1 MSCAKVVEPAA
12 APRLATVVPFRRRCR
27 PSPLP
32 ADAGPA
38 ILRAPFEEQRIA
50 MGRQWLHSKK
60 EVTANR
66 RAQITSKL
74 VREIM
79 VAAKMGVPDPAMNP
93 RLSLAVEAA
102 RKQSVSND
110 VINRAIKKGSG
121 QGADAI
127 QYELV
132 TYEGMGPC
140 NVPVIVE
147 CLTENRNRTAPD
159 IRSLFKDAQ
168 FGSKVMFLFDHVGI
182 VEATHPVAGQDLE
195 SAAIEAGAQDVEKLE
210 SVKEE
215 ETGGRFFTERTDMFP
230 VADAL
235 KKAGWHVATA
245 ELGYRAKDAVVLGD
259 EDRTKVATFLER
271 LDENDDVHRV
281 YAGMK

>member
-1 MSCAKVVEPAA
+1 
-12 APRLATVVPFRRRCR
+12 
-27 PSPLP
+27 
-32 ADAGPA
+32 
-38 ILRAPFEEQRIA
+38 

-93 RLSLAVEAA
+93 RLQLAVDAA

-121 QGADAI
+121 QGEDAVN
-127 QYELV
+127 YELV
-132 TYEGMGPC
+132 TYEGMGPS
-140 NVPVIVE
+140 NVPVIIE

-159 IRSLFKDAQ
+159 IRTLFKDAQ

-195 SAAIEAGAQDVEKLE
+195 TAAIEAGAQDVEKLE
-210 SVKEE
+210 NVKEE
-215 ETGGRFFTERTDMFP
+215 ESGGRFFTEKTDMFP
-230 VADAL
+230 VAEAL
-235 KKAGWHVATA
+235 KKMGWHVATA

-259 EDRTKVATFLER
+259 EERAKVAAFLER

-281 YAGMK
+281 YAGLK

>member
-1 MSCAKVVEPAA
+1 
-12 APRLATVVPFRRRCR
+12 
-27 PSPLP
+27 
-32 ADAGPA
+32 
-38 ILRAPFEEQRIA
+38 

-66 RAQITSKL
+66 RAQVTSKL

-79 VAAKMGVPDPAMNP
+79 VAAKMGVPDPDMNP
-93 RLSLAVEAA
+93 RLQLAVEAA

-121 QGADAI
+121 QGADAVN
-127 QYELV
+127 YELV

-182 VEATHPVAGQDLE
+182 VEATIDQPGVDLE
-195 SAAIEAGAQDVEKLE
+195 SAAIEAGAQDVERLE
-210 SVKEE
+210 QQKDE
-215 ETGGRFFTERTDMFP
+215 ETGGRFFTERTDMYP
-230 VADAL
+230 VAEGL
-235 KKAGWHVATA
+235 KKLGWTVTTA
-245 ELGYRAKDAVVLGD
+245 ELGYRGKDPVDLPAD
-259 EDRTKVATFLER
+259 DRARVAAFLER
-271 LDENDDVHRV
+271 IDENDDVHRV
-281 YAGMK
+281 YAALK

>member
-1 MSCAKVVEPAA
+1 
-12 APRLATVVPFRRRCR
+12 
-27 PSPLP
+27 
-32 ADAGPA
+32 
-38 ILRAPFEEQRIA
+38 
-50 MGRQWLHSKK
+50 MGRQWLHAKK

-66 RAQITSKL
+66 RAQMTSKL

-121 QGADAI
+121 QGDDAVNF
-127 QYELV
+127 ELV

-140 NVPVIVE
+140 NVPVVIE

-159 IRSLFKDAQ
+159 IRMLFKDAQ

-182 VEATHPVAGQDLE
+182 VEATHPKAGQDLE
-195 SAAIEAGAQDVEKLE
+195 SAAIEAGPNV
-210 SVKEE
+210 
-215 ETGGRFFTERTDMFP
+215 
-230 VADAL
+230 
-235 KKAGWHVATA
+235 TA
-245 ELGYRAKDAVVLGD
+245 SSSIP
-259 EDRTKVATFLER
+259 
-271 LDENDDVHRV
+271 
-281 YAGMK
+281 